1 MLNNMKR
8 FFQCIGEIAT
18 VKDFPNDSTVEVEYK
33 GRSYQFHAGAVR
45 KVNSLHFSL
54 TKRSSFVDDKD
65 VFLVLR
71 DVGLR
76 R

>member
-1 MLNNMKR
+1 MKR

-45 KVNSLHFSL
+45 KVNSLHFFKQKESPL
-54 TKRSSFVDDKD
+54 LMIKMF
-65 VFLVLR
+65 FLVIR
-71 DVGLR
+71 DVGSR

>member
-45 KVNSLHFSL
+45 KVNSLHFL
-54 TKRSSFVDDKD
+54 
-65 VFLVLR
+65 
-71 DVGLR
+71 
-76 R
+76 